1 MAFTFALIGI
11 FILILILAI
20 VWDKFYQKPEIRPEG
35 RAGKQG
41 EKEAVRIIEQVL
53 QEGDI
58 LLSNICVCY
67 REKETELD
75 NVIINNRGVFIIEVK
90 NYSGV
95 LVGSEDD
102 YEWTKYKI
110 SRGLNIYE
118 KRVRNPM
125 KQVKRQVYILSRYL
139 KCYGIRVWIDGYV
152 LLLNNNSPIHNNMIL
167 ESSKAID
174 QAIHRRSQNSL
185 NKKTVAAIK
194 ELLM

>member
-20 VWDKFYQKPEIRPEG
+20 VWDKFYQKPEIRPEV

-75 NVIINNRGVFIIEVK
+75 NVIINNRCLFIFVVK
-90 NYSGV
+90 NFSGV
-95 LVGSEDD
+95 VVGCEDY
-102 YEWTKYKI
+102 YECTKYKI
-110 SRGLNIYE
+110 RRGLNIY
-118 KRVRNPM
+118 
-125 KQVKRQVYILSRYL
+125 
-139 KCYGIRVWIDGYV
+139 
-152 LLLNNNSPIHNNMIL
+152 
-167 ESSKAID
+167 
-174 QAIHRRSQNSL
+174 
-185 NKKTVAAIK
+185 
-194 ELLM
+194 

>member
-1 MAFTFALIGI
+1 MVYTIILFGAFMLS
-11 FILILILAI
+11 LILVI
-20 VWDKFYQKPEIRPEG
+20 VWNKFYESPEV

-58 LLSNICVCY
+58 LLSNICVHY
-67 REKETELD
+67 KEKETELD
-75 NVIINNRGVFIIEVK
+75 NVIINSRGVFIIEVK

-95 LVGSEDD
+95 LIGGEDD

-110 SRGLNIYE
+110 SRGLKVYE
-118 KRVRNPM
+118 KQVRNPM

-174 QAIHRRSQNSL
+174 RAIHRRSRNAL
-185 NKKTVAAIK
+185 NKKTVAEIK